1 MLYFFLVFVCLYC
14 FCFGFVWDFMLR
26 LYDFSDNDVVGLV
39 WREISFWG
47 CCIIMCYFLEFYVSY
62 LFFVKFGIIR
72 ER

>member
-1 MLYFFLVFVCLYC
+1 
-14 FCFGFVWDFMLR
+14 MLR